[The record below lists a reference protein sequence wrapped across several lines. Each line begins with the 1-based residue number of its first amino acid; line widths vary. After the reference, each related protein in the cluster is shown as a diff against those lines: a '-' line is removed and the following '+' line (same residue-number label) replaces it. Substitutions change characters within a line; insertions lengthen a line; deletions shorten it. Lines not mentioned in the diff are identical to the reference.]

1 MEMKRRSVLIV
12 VMQLFANYK
21 IYASEEICSL
31 IFHQYKNND
40 DEFTETI
47 KQGDPVNIV
56 DYIDV
61 NFTKKLVTKSEF
73 EYDLNLR

>member
-1 MEMKRRSVLIV
+1 MKRRSVLIV

-47 KQGDPVNIV
+47 
-56 DYIDV
+56 
-61 NFTKKLVTKSEF
+61 
-73 EYDLNLR
+73 